1 MTDMPASLETKTKN
15 YEVTRFNALKH
26 GVLSHYTVLSW
37 ENESEYDALLDAL
50 ITEHSPQGPTEEH
63 LVAEL
68 AGIIWRKR
76 RLRLAEAAAHHRGL
90 DCIASRRDTV
100 AAALSHLAAGQPI
113 ERAIDA
119 IQATQKKTDE
129 EIIALDADE
138 AMTDKALKILCT
150 GDSDAYE
157 QALAVLAKD
166 KQAGW
171 EEVLACEADCL
182 DLDEEPATADAAGLW
197 HFLEQEVLPSHTQR
211 RTELKNRP
219 RIRAQAFGE
228 AFDPDRLEKLGR
240 YEVHLDRKLERMLA
254 MLIKLGELRQA
265 AGHE

>member
-1 MTDMPASLETKTKN
+1 MPASLESKPKG

-50 ITEHSPQGPTEEH
+50 IAEYSPQGPTEEH

-76 RLRLAEAAAHHRGL
+76 RLRLAEAASHHRGL
-90 DCIASRRDTV
+90 ETIAQGRATV
-100 AAALSHLAAGQPI
+100 AAALSHLTAGKPI

-119 IQATQKKTDE
+119 IQVTQKKTDE

-138 AMTDKALKILCT
+138 AMTDKALKILRT
-150 GDSDAYE
+150 GDFDAYE
-157 QALAVLAKD
+157 KALAMISEE
-166 KQAGW
+166 KQAWW
-171 EEVLACEADCL
+171 EEVLAREPDYLAM
-182 DLDEEPATADAAGLW
+182 DEEPATADAAGLL

-211 RTELKNRP
+211 RTELNNRSL
-219 RIRAQAFGE
+219 IRTQAFGE

-240 YEVHLDRKLERMLA
+240 YEVHLDRKLERTLA
-254 MLIKLGELRQA
+254 MLIKLRELRHTA
-265 AGHE
+265 SAK

>member
-1 MTDMPASLETKTKN
+1 MSSSLETKTKN

-100 AAALSHLAAGQPI
+100 AAALSHLTTGKPV
-113 ERAIDA
+113 ERVIDA
-119 IQATQKKTDE
+119 ILTTLTETGEQMRE
-129 EIIALDADE
+129 LDADE
-138 AMTDKALKILCT
+138 AMRDKALKILRT
-150 GDSDAYE
+150 GNSDAYE
-157 QALAVLAKD
+157 KALAVISKD
-166 KQAGW
+166 KQAWW
-171 EEVLACEADCL
+171 EEVLACEPDYL
-182 DLDEEPATADAAGLW
+182 DLGEGPATADAPGLLN
-197 HFLEQEVLPSHTQR
+197 FLEQEVRPSHTQR
-211 RTELKNRP
+211 RTELNNRSL
-219 RIRAQAFGE
+219 IRAQAFGE

-240 YEVHLDRKLERMLA
+240 YEVHLDRKLERTLA
-254 MLIKLGELRQA
+254 ILIRLRELRHT
-265 AGHE
+265 AGRE